1 MKKVTNLFVM
11 TAGVISI
18 GFIAGNVFA
27 SNQFSST
34 EKTTNVNTSQKVITQ
49 KNRDDNDFKKEK
61 NIFEKLNLSTSQQEQ
76 MKNIRDKYQPQ
87 IQTLRQEMRVEKEKL
102 GQMMETDTSESQ
114 LRNQHKN
121 VLQISQKMRNQH
133 FEAMLE
139 MREVL
144 TTQQRQEL
152 SEAMDNRRSWKNK

>member
-144 TTQQRQEL
+144 TTQQRQE
-152 SEAMDNRRSWKNK
+152 SFRSDG